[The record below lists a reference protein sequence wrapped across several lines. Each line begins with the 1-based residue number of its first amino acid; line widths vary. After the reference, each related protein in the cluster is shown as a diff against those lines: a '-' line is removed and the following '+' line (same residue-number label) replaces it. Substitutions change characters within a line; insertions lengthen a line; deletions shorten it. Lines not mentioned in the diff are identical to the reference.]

1 MAKKY
6 LITYI
11 LILSDVISNFEH
23 LFGDSLLQ
31 DSRTRCIIIFIDSS
45 IYPNINVRKKL
56 LWEKQLE

>member
-1 MAKKY
+1 MVKY
-6 LITYI
+6 NVLVI
-11 LILSDVISNFEH
+11 LIFSDVISNFEH
-23 LFGDSLLQ
+23 LFGDSLVQ

>member
-1 MAKKY
+1 MVKY
-6 LITYI
+6 NVLVI
-11 LILSDVISNFEH
+11 LIFSDVISNFEH

-31 DSRTRCIIIFIDSS
+31 DSRTRCIRIFIENN